1 MPFPVVC
8 ANAGEYSR
16 AKSAREVRHT
26 LVFVTLLLSSL
37 IAKRFLK
44 SDSRCVA
51 QAFLGVQLTESL
63 YRIVELY
70 LVAENVL
77 KIQRQAV
84 QSSLCGRLS
93 ADDLENSPLHRCRHL
108 CGFRYCRFRSPNGNA
123 GQERGSVGKSDDC
136 RVIIS
141 RCSNG

>member
-1 MPFPVVC
+1 MWSPLVC

-16 AKSAREVRHT
+16 AKSAREVRNT
-26 LVFVTLLLSSL
+26 LVLVTLLLSSL

-51 QAFLGVQLTESL
+51 QVFLEFNSPSRL
-63 YRIVELY
+63 YRIAELY

-84 QSSLCGRLS
+84 QSCRCGRLS
-93 ADDLENSPLHRCRHL
+93 ADDLENSPLH
-108 CGFRYCRFRSPNGNA
+108 
-123 GQERGSVGKSDDC
+123 
-136 RVIIS
+136 
-141 RCSNG
+141 